1 MNDSKEEFKKKIRAE
16 MAADFSN
23 SLEKNFSL
31 AKQFIRVTNDG
42 FVDVLV
48 KDKVNGPEKI
58 QLYLIGKKYAK
69 QGEFTTSDEV
79 GNKELMERLGIPE
92 GSLMPWLSELRDKN
106 KITQLMQ
113 GRNAYHSIPVNLIEV
128 TLKAV
133 EKKVQKEKA

>member
-16 MAADFSN
+16 MAADFSD

>member
-1 MNDSKEEFKKKIRAE
+1 MNDSKEEFRKKIRAE
-16 MAADFSN
+16 MAADFSD

-92 GSLMPWLSELRDKN
+92 GSLMP
-106 KITQLMQ
+106 
-113 GRNAYHSIPVNLIEV
+113 
-128 TLKAV
+128 
-133 EKKVQKEKA
+133 